1 MPASVHLLSLPP
13 SSPELNPVEK
23 IGTFRKDAVCNKV
36 WQTMEVIAA
45 AISAE
50 LQPLWKFPK
59 RVAQL
64 VGEEGW
70 LAAELNAITKK
81 Q

>member
-1 MPASVHLLSLPP
+1 
-13 SSPELNPVEK
+13 
-23 IGTFRKDAVCNKV
+23 
-36 WQTMEVIAA
+36 MEVIAA